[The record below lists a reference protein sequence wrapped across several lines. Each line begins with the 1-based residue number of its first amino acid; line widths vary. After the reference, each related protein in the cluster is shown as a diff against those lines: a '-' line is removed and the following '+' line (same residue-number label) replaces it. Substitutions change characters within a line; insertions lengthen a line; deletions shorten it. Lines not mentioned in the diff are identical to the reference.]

1 MEGLLFRGHPE
12 VPVEVREWIGPALA
26 SPDLV
31 SNDLIFPRS
40 VAEWGHPPQHE
51 SPVRRKPTR
60 ESKRTQTR
68 AAACRCAREGDWAA
82 PDTTYEARSQM
93 KGSRPAASQ
102 PPQSEP
108 FATEDRSKTPS
119 AALFENI
126 QELASRFK
134 EARLP
139 KQLLN

>member
-1 MEGLLFRGHPE
+1 MRRGGQQRPHLSTQCGG
-12 VPVEVREWIGPALA
+12 RGP
-26 SPDLV
+26 ST
-31 SNDLIFPRS
+31 
-40 VAEWGHPPQHE
+40 
-51 SPVRRKPTR
+51 PTR
-60 ESKRTQTR
+60 EPGAAEAVRAKASEPKRELLR
-68 AAACRCAREGDWAA
+68 AVAPEKEIGPP

-139 KQLLN
+139 KQLLNSSRHLGP